1 VEALGCS
8 AAEEG
13 GRRGGRN
20 GRRGA
25 VKLGLGA
32 APIMEEREWGSG
44 WWPHGGKDGGG
55 IRCVATARHALGGRG
70 RGRESRGG
78 WRVGPTQSGA
88 QLTEAREQVTD
99 GASYSV
105 GCLN

>member
-1 VEALGCS
+1 MLRLGDDSHAVEALGCS

-25 VKLGLGA
+25 AKLGLGA

-44 WWPHGGKDGGG
+44 WWPNGGKDGGG
-55 IRCVATARHALGGRG
+55 RVRSVSAARHALGR
-70 RGRESRGG
+70 
-78 WRVGPTQSGA
+78 
-88 QLTEAREQVTD
+88 
-99 GASYSV
+99 
-105 GCLN
+105 